1 MKLKSLNID
10 YLTGIID
17 GKIADYS
24 ENNTSTDGLDLNY
37 VIELPEKKIYN
48 DYESRTATKAKITFS
63 WNNGKTYKE
72 EETNFAE
79 DKRDD
84 YYFTILAGEPVI
96 KLQEYVGELLD
107 RLTA

>member
-24 ENNTSTDGLDLNY
+24 ENNASTEHLELNY
-37 VIELPEKKIYN
+37 HVAQSLNPI
-48 DYESRTATKAKITFS
+48 SAKITFS
-63 WNNGKTYKE
+63 WNNGKVEKE